1 MRKFSVL
8 LIAVGWAACGA
19 PVESTDTGPSSETG
33 DSAAPT
39 VSVPQESGCENLNPL
54 YCLLPW
60 PSDRYLVEDAATATG
75 YRLEYDEAAVPL
87 GKGATE
93 FDVSPYTRLD
103 GMSPAS
109 QLMTMFPIPPDL
121 DEAPFHDSIERS
133 LDADAQ
139 TLLLDLETGEMLP
152 HWVELD
158 IQATSESDTVVYMR
172 ITERL
177 EPDHAYAVGY
187 RNLTD
192 IHGAPLQSSD
202 AFVALRDGIH
212 TDAEDIE
219 ARRDA
224 FEDMFERFES
234 AGVVRSELQAAWRF
248 HTASNSAISQDLL
261 AIRKDALERIGTDGI
276 GCTIE
281 AIEEP
286 YTSGD
291 LESFRKVTGT
301 YTVPSYMESATPP
314 TRMARDKAGNPI
326 YVEDVEA
333 PFTFI
338 IPNSVGAADEPSAAP
353 LVNFGHGL
361 MGNAEG
367 TLSSSSIRSTLD
379 EIPYV
384 MVGTDWAGMSS
395 NDIGAVA
402 GALLDVTDFPNVA
415 ERLQQGM
422 INQITLTR
430 SMQGACRDLEAL
442 SVDGAPVVSTEEVY
456 FVGVS
461 QGGIYGGTLVPL
473 SPDIERATLLV
484 NGAIFPFM
492 IERSIDFVPYMP
504 YFEYAYPERLDRA
517 VMLPMAQHLWDT
529 TDPIT
534 YMGQIA
540 EGVEGCDP
548 ECGPKTILSI
558 AAENDAQVPNLAS
571 DIVMREAG
579 AVNIVGSSRADIFG
593 FENVDAPFSGT
604 GYLTMDLGDRE
615 VPEGN
620 ESPTENDDGHSLIG
634 STEPAIEIIR
644 SFLTPN
650 GEIVMPCDD
659 ECDPD

>member
-1 MRKFSVL
+1 L
-8 LIAVGWAACGA
+8 AACGA
-19 PVESTDTGPSSETG
+19 PGESTDTGDSSETG
-33 DSAAPT
+33 DSAIPIR
-39 VSVPQESGCENLNPL
+39 SVPQEGACDNLNPL
-54 YCLLPW
+54 HCLLPW
-60 PSDRYLVEDAATATG
+60 PSDRYLVDDPSTVTG

-87 GKGATE
+87 GEGATG
-93 FDVSPYTRLD
+93 FDVSPYARLD

-109 QLMTMFPIPPDL
+109 QLMTLFPIPPDL
-121 DEAPFHDSIERS
+121 NEAPFHDSIERS
-133 LDADAQ
+133 LDVDAQ
-139 TLLLDLETGEMLP
+139 TLLLDLETGERLP

-158 IQATSESDTVVYMR
+158 IQATSESETVLYMR
-172 ITERL
+172 LTERL
-177 EPDHAYAVGY
+177 EPNHAYAVGF
-187 RNLTD
+187 RNLKD
-192 IHGAPLQSSD
+192 LYGDPLSSSD
-202 AFVALRDGIH
+202 AFIALRDGIV

-219 ARRDA
+219 ARRESY
-224 FEDMFERFES
+224 EDMFERFES
-234 AGVVRSELQAAWRF
+234 ADIVRSELQAAWRF
-248 HTASNSAISQDLL
+248 HTASNTAISQDLL
-261 AIRKDALERIGTDGI
+261 AIRKDALERIGADGI

-281 AIEEP
+281 EIEEP
-286 YTSGD
+286 YSNDG

-314 TRMARDKAGNPI
+314 TRMARDKAGDPI
-326 YVEDVEA
+326 YVEDVEV

-338 IPNSVGAADEPSAAP
+338 IPNSVGAVDEPSAVP

-367 TLSSSSIRSTLD
+367 TLSSGSIRGTLD

-402 GALLDVTDFPNVA
+402 GALLNVTDFPNVS

-430 SMQGACRDLEAL
+430 SIQGACRELEAL
-442 SVDGAPVVSTEEVY
+442 SVEGVPVTSTDEVY

-461 QGGIYGGTLVPL
+461 QGGIYGGTLVPI

-484 NGAIFPFM
+484 NGAMFPFM
-492 IERSIDFVPYMP
+492 IERSIDFIPYMP
-504 YFEYAYPERLDRA
+504 YFESAYPNRMERA
-517 VMLPMAQHLWDT
+517 VMLPLAQHLWDT

-540 EGVEGCDP
+540 DGVEGCDP

-571 DIVMREAG
+571 DIIMREAG

-604 GYLTMDLGDRE
+604 GYITMDLGDRE

-620 ESPTENDDGHSLIG
+620 ESPTENDDGHSTIG